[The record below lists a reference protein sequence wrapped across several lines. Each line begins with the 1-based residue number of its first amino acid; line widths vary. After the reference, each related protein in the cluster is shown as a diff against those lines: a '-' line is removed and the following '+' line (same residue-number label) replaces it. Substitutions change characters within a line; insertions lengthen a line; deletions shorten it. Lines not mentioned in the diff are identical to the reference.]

1 MPRASRQQSATN
13 VYHVTMRGIGKR
25 IIFEDDADRDR
36 FLNRLS
42 SYVDGSSLEILAWC
56 LMENHVHLVLKAE
69 FDDLKRIMHGL
80 STSYANYYN
89 SIHGHVGP
97 VFQGRYDSVPIE
109 GDAQLAACVRYV
121 HLNPAAAKI
130 CAPEDYP
137 WSSYLQYLGGEGFC
151 STQLFSGMFDDVAAI
166 RAFHDTSNGFDEIID
181 MSSYRRRLTD
191 EEAFATATEIFGE
204 HFVEAIPN
212 MEKPERNDAIRRLYA
227 VGLSGKQIERLTGVG
242 RGIFNRV
249 IGNYRSC

>member
-1 MPRASRQQSATN
+1 MPRAPRQQSVTN

-25 IIFEDDADRDR
+25 IIFEDDADRNR
-36 FLNRLS
+36 FLNRLR
-42 SYVDGSSLEILAWC
+42 SYIDVSSLEILAWC
-56 LMENHVHLVLKAE
+56 LMDNHVHLILKAE
-69 FDDLKRIMHGL
+69 FDDLKRTMHGL

-89 SIHGHVGP
+89 SVHDHVGS
-97 VFQGRYDSVPIE
+97 VFQGRYDSIPIE
-109 GDAQLAACVRYV
+109 SDAQLAACIRYV
-121 HLNPAAAKI
+121 HLNPTAAKI

-151 STQLFSGMFDDVAAI
+151 STQLFSGMFDNLAAI
-166 RAFHDTSNGFDEIID
+166 QTFHDTSNGIDEIID
-181 MSSYRRRLTD
+181 FGSYRRRLTD
-191 EEAFATATEIFGE
+191 EEAFAAATEIFGE

-212 MEKPERNDAIRRLYA
+212 MEKSERNDAIRRLYA

-242 RGIFNRV
+242 RGIINRV